1 MFKKARTARVERA
14 AHHACICAC
23 WKTVESSNATLL
35 GIAFGRVDAA
45 SLATASFFSAIS
57 ALRKYRGYIRTC
69 TPRDTKTQIGYWLYL
84 SYTHI
89 RTHKSVA
96 AHTSLS
102 LHTPSCSPCS
112 YTCQIFRRPLR
123 PPVRHLGVRRHC
135 SSETGEAAGM
145 RNSGTTLVQPR
156 DTRTNSGFCVISG
169 PTKQDVVFERGQAFP
184 S

>member
-14 AHHACICAC
+14 AHHACICAR

-102 LHTPSCSPCS
+102 LHTQVCRC
-112 YTCQIFRRPLR
+112 THRPAHR
-123 PPVRHLGVRRHC
+123 VR
-135 SSETGEAAGM
+135 
-145 RNSGTTLVQPR
+145 TLVKFSAVHFDLPFA
-156 DTRTNSGFCVISG
+156 T
-169 PTKQDVVFERGQAFP
+169 
-184 S
+184 

>member
-14 AHHACICAC
+14 AHHACICAR

-96 AHTSLS
+96 AHTVLLTVFVHLS
-102 LHTPSCSPCS
+102 NFPPSTSTSRSPPRGAP
-112 YTCQIFRRPLR
+112 TLLKRNRRS
-123 PPVRHLGVRRHC
+123 C
-135 SSETGEAAGM
+135 
-145 RNSGTTLVQPR
+145 RNV
-156 DTRTNSGFCVISG
+156 
-169 PTKQDVVFERGQAFP
+169 E
-184 S
+184 